1 MGLFWCL
8 HSFLD
13 VFFLREIIG
22 VLFFGLYKN
31 AVCRKTVEFSRDN
44 DEKIC
49 IEWDFKIAASKKL
62 AQSLVHIIKNEPK
75 VGPIM

>member
-13 VFFLREIIG
+13 VFFEIG

-49 IEWDFKIAASKKL
+49 IEWDFKSSSIKK
-62 AQSLVHIIKNEPK
+62 IGPK
-75 VGPIM
+75 FGPHN

>member
-13 VFFLREIIG
+13 VFLREIG

-31 AVCRKTVEFSRDN
+31 AVCRKTVEFSRD
-44 DEKIC
+44 DENWKSALNGTL
-49 IEWDFKIAASKKL
+49 KGAASEKL
-62 AQSLVHIIKNEPK
+62 AQSLVHIIKNVPK
-75 VGPIM
+75 VGPMI